1 MRKSNFIAIKMTF
14 EKIAITIVLIFC
26 IFISI
31 LFIRQ
36 KKDIQQLK
44 SEITRQEN
52 LIRNVGGRTMI
63 WKIKTLTW
71 KDKLII
77 WKVEL
82 TMWKVIVTTSNS

>member
-52 LIRNVGGRTMI
+52 LIRNVGGRTDDLENQNSDLEGQI
-63 WKIKTLTW
+63 NNLESRV
-71 KDKLII
+71 DD
-77 WKVEL
+77 VE
-82 TMWKVIVTTSNS
+82 SNSNY